1 MRRQMVVAA
10 LGILGMAVSAE
21 RAVAGGLDLRAGA
34 FFPRADSNLFDD
46 DEELYTVEK
55 DDWIGFTGGVEY
67 NLNLGE
73 HVELGLHV
81 DGYSRTHDTVYRDF
95 VRPSGNE
102 IFQTLKLTVV
112 PTGATLKYVFNPR
125 RGAVTPYVGAGA
137 DVVYYEYEEYGDFI
151 DFNSPDFDVRD
162 DYFIDSGATLGLHA
176 VAGLRFPLGDDFS
189 LTAEGRY
196 LWAKTDMG
204 EDFRLNEID
213 LSGPSATIG
222 LNIRF

>member
-1 MRRQMVVAA
+1 MRRLVAVAA

-21 RAVAGGLDLRAGA
+21 RAAAGGLELRAGA

-67 NLNLGE
+67 TMNLTD
-73 HVELGLHV
+73 HIELGFHV
-81 DGYSRTHDTVYRDF
+81 DGYSSEEDTVYRDF

-102 IFQTLKLTVV
+102 IFQTLKLTIV
-112 PTGATLKYVFNPR
+112 PTGATVKYVVNPR
-125 RGAVTPYVGAGA
+125 RGAITPYFGVGA
-137 DVVYYEYEEYGDFI
+137 DVVWYEYEEFGEFI
-151 DFNSPDFDVRD
+151 DFNSPDLDVRD
-162 DYFIDSGATLGLHA
+162 DYFIDSDATFGLHA
-176 VAGLRFPLGDDFS
+176 VVGLRFPLGDDFS

-196 LWAKTDMG
+196 LWAETDMG

-222 LNIRF
+222 FNIRF

>member
-1 MRRQMVVAA
+1 MRRVMAVAA

-21 RAVAGGLDLRAGA
+21 RAAAGGLELRAGA

-46 DEELYTVEK
+46 DEELYTVDK
-55 DDWIGFTGGVEY
+55 GDWVGFTGGVEY
-67 NLNLGE
+67 TLNLTD
-73 HVELGLHV
+73 HVELGFHV
-81 DGYSRTHDTVYRDF
+81 DGYEREHDTVYRDF

-112 PTGATLKYVFNPR
+112 PTGATIKYVVNPR
-125 RGAVTPYVGAGA
+125 RGAFTPYVGVGA
-137 DVVYYEYEEYGDFI
+137 DAVWYEYEEFGEFI
-151 DFNSPDFDVRD
+151 DFNSPDLDVSHD
-162 DYFIDSGATLGLHA
+162 DFIDSGATFGLHA

-222 LNIRF
+222 FNIRF